1 MEILLN
7 LPNFILNLFTFT
19 TVLIILSGVF
29 LGILLG
35 ALPGFGSAQSLAI
48 LFPLTFI
55 MSTSD
60 SLIFLLAVYSAAEYG
75 GSIPAILIKTPG
87 TPANAISILDGY
99 TMAQKG
105 EPKRALQVSLI
116 SGVIGG
122 LTSTLIFIVSGT
134 TLAYFGLKFGPGEM
148 FALGI
153 FGLSIIGTFFGKNIA
168 KGFFATGLGLLLAT
182 VGTSGFGGMRFVFDQ
197 AYLMDGI
204 PLVVI
209 VIGLLACPEAFKL
222 LVDSKNEKKVD
233 KKNFFQKLDK
243 GFRLS
248 FIKRLIPTWIRCS
261 LLGTLIGA
269 IPGAGAA
276 IGSMIAYT
284 QERKW
289 SKLSDKFGTGIDEG
303 IAAPET
309 ANNSVVAGT
318 LIPTLALGIP
328 GSGAAAIL
336 IGLMISKGVV
346 PGPFLFVDEKN
357 LISLIFGGL
366 IFTNLFL
373 LCIGFFAT
381 NLFAKVTSISKKRLG
396 CFVMILIIIGT
407 YSYSNYGAHVL
418 MALIL
423 GFLGYVFM
431 KVNIPPIPIVL
442 GFVMSPIIEQN
453 LNRALTIH
461 NGDLTNVLFRPIT
474 MTILFLA
481 LITIIYGVTTRR

>member
-1 MEILLN
+1 MELLIN
-7 LPNFILNLFTFT
+7 LPNFIFNVFTLT
-19 TVLIILSGVF
+19 TIIIIVSGVF
-29 LGILLG
+29 LGIVLG

-48 LFPLTFI
+48 LFPLTFV

-105 EPKRALQVSLI
+105 QPKRALQVSLV
-116 SGVIGG
+116 SGVFGG

-168 KGFFATGLGLLLAT
+168 KGFFATGIGLLFAT
-182 VGTSGFGGMRFVFDQ
+182 VGTSGFGGMRFVFNQ

-222 LVDSKNEKKVD
+222 LIDSKNEIAKKKD
-233 KKNFFQKLDK
+233 NFFKSKDE
-243 GFRLS
+243 GFKFS
-248 FIKRLIPTWIRCS
+248 FIKRLLPTWLRCS

-284 QERKW
+284 QEKKW
-289 SKLSDKFGTGIDEG
+289 SKIGEKFGTGVDEG

-366 IFTNLFL
+366 IVTNIFLFSV
-373 LCIGFFAT
+373 GFFAT
-381 NLFAKVTSISKKRLG
+381 NLFSKVTSISKKKLG

-407 YSYSNYGAHVL
+407 YSYSNYGAHVI
-418 MALIL
+418 MSLIL
-423 GFLGYVFM
+423 GFIGYIFL
-431 KVNIPPIPIVL
+431 KVNIPAIPIVL
-442 GFVMSPIIEQN
+442 GFVMGPIIEQN

-461 NGDLTNVLFRPIT
+461 NGDLTNVLYRPIT
-474 MTILFLA
+474 LTILLLA
-481 LITIIYGVTTRR
+481 VLTIIYGIKSKR

>member
-1 MEILLN
+1 MELLIN
-7 LPNFILNLFTFT
+7 LPNFIFNVFTLT
-19 TVLIILSGVF
+19 TIIIIISGVF
-29 LGILLG
+29 LGIVLG

-48 LFPLTFI
+48 LFPLTFV

-87 TPANAISILDGY
+87 TPANAISMLDGY

-105 EPKRALQVSLI
+105 QPKRALQVSLV
-116 SGVIGG
+116 SGVFGG

-168 KGFFATGLGLLLAT
+168 KGFFATGIGLLLAT
-182 VGTSGFGGMRFVFDQ
+182 VGTSGFGGMRFVFNQ

-222 LVDSKNEKKVD
+222 LIDSKNEIAKKKD
-233 KKNFFQKLDK
+233 NFFKSKDE
-243 GFRLS
+243 GFKFS
-248 FIKRLIPTWIRCS
+248 FIKRLLPTWLRCS

-284 QERKW
+284 QEKKW
-289 SKLSDKFGTGIDEG
+289 SKIGEKFGTGVDEG

-366 IFTNLFL
+366 IVTNIFLFSV
-373 LCIGFFAT
+373 GFFAT
-381 NLFAKVTSISKKRLG
+381 NLFSKVTSISKKKLG

-407 YSYSNYGAHVL
+407 YSYSNYGAHVI
-418 MALIL
+418 MSLIL
-423 GFLGYVFM
+423 GFIGYIFL
-431 KVNIPPIPIVL
+431 KVNIPAIPIVL
-442 GFVMSPIIEQN
+442 GFVMGPIIEQN

-461 NGDLTNVLFRPIT
+461 NGDLTNVLYRPIT
-474 MTILFLA
+474 LTILLLA
-481 LITIIYGVTTRR
+481 VLTIIYGIKSKR

>member
-1 MEILLN
+1 MELLIN
-7 LPNFILNLFTFT
+7 LPNFIFNVFTLT
-19 TVLIILSGVF
+19 TIIIIISGVF
-29 LGILLG
+29 LGIVLG

-48 LFPLTFI
+48 LFPLTFV

-105 EPKRALQVSLI
+105 QPKRALQVSLV
-116 SGVIGG
+116 SGVFGG

-168 KGFFATGLGLLLAT
+168 KGFFATGIGLLLAT
-182 VGTSGFGGMRFVFDQ
+182 VGTSGFGGMRFVFNQ

-222 LVDSKNEKKVD
+222 LIDSKNEIAKKKD
-233 KKNFFQKLDK
+233 NFFKSKDE
-243 GFRLS
+243 GFKFS
-248 FIKRLIPTWIRCS
+248 FVKRLLPTWLRCS

-284 QERKW
+284 QEKKW
-289 SKLSDKFGTGIDEG
+289 SKIGEKFGTGVDEG

-366 IFTNLFL
+366 IVTNIFLFSV
-373 LCIGFFAT
+373 GFFAT
-381 NLFAKVTSISKKRLG
+381 NLFSKVTSISKKKLG

-407 YSYSNYGAHVL
+407 YSYSNYGAHVI
-418 MALIL
+418 MSLIL
-423 GFLGYVFM
+423 GFIGYIFL
-431 KVNIPPIPIVL
+431 KVNIPAIPIVL
-442 GFVMSPIIEQN
+442 GFVMGPIIEQN

-461 NGDLTNVLFRPIT
+461 NGDLTNVLYRPIT
-474 MTILFLA
+474 LTILLLA
-481 LITIIYGVTTRR
+481 VLTIIYGIKSKR

>member
-1 MEILLN
+1 
-7 LPNFILNLFTFT
+7 
-19 TVLIILSGVF
+19 
-29 LGILLG
+29 
-35 ALPGFGSAQSLAI
+35 
-48 LFPLTFI
+48 

-105 EPKRALQVSLI
+105 QPKRALQVSLV
-116 SGVIGG
+116 SGVFGG

-168 KGFFATGLGLLLAT
+168 KGFFATGIGLLLAT
-182 VGTSGFGGMRFVFDQ
+182 VGTSGFGGMRFVFNQ

-222 LVDSKNEKKVD
+222 LIDSKNEIAKKKD
-233 KKNFFQKLDK
+233 NFFKSKDE
-243 GFRLS
+243 GFKFS
-248 FIKRLIPTWIRCS
+248 FIKRLLPTWLRCS

-284 QERKW
+284 QEKKW
-289 SKLSDKFGTGIDEG
+289 SKIGEKFGTGVDEG

-366 IFTNLFL
+366 IVTNIFLFSV
-373 LCIGFFAT
+373 GFFAT
-381 NLFAKVTSISKKRLG
+381 NLFSKVTSISKKKLG

-407 YSYSNYGAHVL
+407 YSYSNYGAHVI
-418 MALIL
+418 MSLIL
-423 GFLGYVFM
+423 GFIGYIFL
-431 KVNIPPIPIVL
+431 KVNIPAIPIVL
-442 GFVMSPIIEQN
+442 GFVMGPIIEQN

-461 NGDLTNVLFRPIT
+461 NGDLTNVLYRPIT
-474 MTILFLA
+474 LTILLLA
-481 LITIIYGVTTRR
+481 VLTIIYGIKSKR

>member
-1 MEILLN
+1 MELLIN
-7 LPNFILNLFTFT
+7 LPNFIFNVFTLT
-19 TVLIILSGVF
+19 TIIIIISGVF
-29 LGILLG
+29 LGIVLG

-48 LFPLTFI
+48 LFPLTFV

-105 EPKRALQVSLI
+105 KPKRALQVSLV
-116 SGVIGG
+116 SGVFGG

-168 KGFFATGLGLLLAT
+168 KGFFATGIGLLLAT
-182 VGTSGFGGMRFVFDQ
+182 VGTSGFGGMRFVFNQ

-222 LVDSKNEKKVD
+222 LIDSKNEIAKKKD
-233 KKNFFQKLDK
+233 NFFKNKDE
-243 GFRLS
+243 GFKFS
-248 FIKRLIPTWIRCS
+248 FVKRLLPTWLRCS

-284 QERKW
+284 QEKKW
-289 SKLSDKFGTGIDEG
+289 SKIGEKFGTGVDEG

-366 IFTNLFL
+366 IVTNIFLFSV
-373 LCIGFFAT
+373 GFFAT
-381 NLFAKVTSISKKRLG
+381 NLFSKVTSISKKKLG

-407 YSYSNYGAHVL
+407 YSYSNYGAHVI
-418 MALIL
+418 MSLIL
-423 GFLGYVFM
+423 GFIGYIFL
-431 KVNIPPIPIVL
+431 KVNIPAIPIVL
-442 GFVMSPIIEQN
+442 GFVMGPIIEQN

-461 NGDLTNVLFRPIT
+461 NGDLTNVLYRPIT
-474 MTILFLA
+474 LTILFLA
-481 LITIIYGVTTRR
+481 VLTIIYGIKSKR

>member
-1 MEILLN
+1 MELLIN
-7 LPNFILNLFTFT
+7 LPNFIFNVFTLT
-19 TVLIILSGVF
+19 TIIIIVSGVF
-29 LGILLG
+29 LGIVLG

-48 LFPLTFI
+48 LFPLTFV

-105 EPKRALQVSLI
+105 QPKRALQVSLV
-116 SGVIGG
+116 SGVFGG

-168 KGFFATGLGLLLAT
+168 KGFFATGIGLLLAT
-182 VGTSGFGGMRFVFDQ
+182 VGTSGFGGMRFVFNQ

-222 LVDSKNEKKVD
+222 LIDSKNEIAKRKD
-233 KKNFFQKLDK
+233 NFFKSKDE
-243 GFRLS
+243 GFKFS
-248 FIKRLIPTWIRCS
+248 FINRLLPTWLRCS

-284 QERKW
+284 QEKKW
-289 SKLSDKFGTGIDEG
+289 SKIGEKFGTGVDEG

-366 IFTNLFL
+366 IVTNIFLFSV
-373 LCIGFFAT
+373 GFFAT
-381 NLFAKVTSISKKRLG
+381 NLFSKVTSISKKKLG

-407 YSYSNYGAHVL
+407 YSYSNYGAHVI
-418 MALIL
+418 MSLIL
-423 GFLGYVFM
+423 GFIGYIFL
-431 KVNIPPIPIVL
+431 KVNIPAIPIVL
-442 GFVMSPIIEQN
+442 GFVMGPIIEQN

-461 NGDLTNVLFRPIT
+461 NGDLTNVLYRPIT
-474 MTILFLA
+474 LTILLLA
-481 LITIIYGVTTRR
+481 VLTIIYGIKSKR

>member
-1 MEILLN
+1 MKK
-7 LPNFILNLFTFT
+7 
-19 TVLIILSGVF
+19 
-29 LGILLG
+29 
-35 ALPGFGSAQSLAI
+35 
-48 LFPLTFI
+48 
-55 MSTSD
+55 M
-60 SLIFLLAVYSAAEYG
+60 
-75 GSIPAILIKTPG
+75 
-87 TPANAISILDGY
+87 
-99 TMAQKG
+99 
-105 EPKRALQVSLI
+105 
-116 SGVIGG
+116 
-122 LTSTLIFIVSGT
+122 
-134 TLAYFGLKFGPGEM
+134 LK
-148 FALGI
+148 
-153 FGLSIIGTFFGKNIA
+153 
-168 KGFFATGLGLLLAT
+168 
-182 VGTSGFGGMRFVFDQ
+182 
-197 AYLMDGI
+197 
-204 PLVVI
+204 
-209 VIGLLACPEAFKL
+209 
-222 LVDSKNEKKVD
+222 KK
-233 KKNFFQKLDK
+233 FFQKLDK

-248 FIKRLIPTWIRCS
+248 FVKRLIPTWIRCS
-261 LLGTLIGA
+261 MLGTLIGA

-346 PGPFLFVDEKN
+346 PGPFLFVDETN

-366 IFTNLFL
+366 IFTNIFL

-423 GFLGYVFM
+423 GFLGYIFI

-461 NGDLTNVLFRPIT
+461 NGDLRMFYLDQS
-474 MTILFLA
+474 L
-481 LITIIYGVTTRR
+481 

>member
-19 TVLIILSGVF
+19 TVLIIISGVF

-48 LFPLTFI
+48 LFPLTFV

-116 SGVIGG
+116 SGVFGG

-197 AYLMDGI
+197 AFLMDGI

-222 LVDSKNEKKVD
+222 LVDSKNEKNVE
-233 KKNFFQKLDK
+233 KKNFFNN
-243 GFRLS
+243 
-248 FIKRLIPTWIRCS
+248 
-261 LLGTLIGA
+261 TL
-269 IPGAGAA
+269 
-276 IGSMIAYT
+276 
-284 QERKW
+284 
-289 SKLSDKFGTGIDEG
+289 
-303 IAAPET
+303 
-309 ANNSVVAGT
+309 VV
-318 LIPTLALGIP
+318 I
-328 GSGAAAIL
+328 
-336 IGLMISKGVV
+336 
-346 PGPFLFVDEKN
+346 
-357 LISLIFGGL
+357 
-366 IFTNLFL
+366 
-373 LCIGFFAT
+373 
-381 NLFAKVTSISKKRLG
+381 
-396 CFVMILIIIGT
+396 
-407 YSYSNYGAHVL
+407 
-418 MALIL
+418 
-423 GFLGYVFM
+423 
-431 KVNIPPIPIVL
+431 
-442 GFVMSPIIEQN
+442 
-453 LNRALTIH
+453 
-461 NGDLTNVLFRPIT
+461 
-474 MTILFLA
+474 
-481 LITIIYGVTTRR
+481 

>member
-1 MEILLN
+1 
-7 LPNFILNLFTFT
+7 
-19 TVLIILSGVF
+19 
-29 LGILLG
+29 
-35 ALPGFGSAQSLAI
+35 
-48 LFPLTFI
+48 
-55 MSTSD
+55 
-60 SLIFLLAVYSAAEYG
+60 
-75 GSIPAILIKTPG
+75 
-87 TPANAISILDGY
+87 
-99 TMAQKG
+99 
-105 EPKRALQVSLI
+105 
-116 SGVIGG
+116 
-122 LTSTLIFIVSGT
+122 
-134 TLAYFGLKFGPGEM
+134 M

-168 KGFFATGLGLLLAT
+168 KGFFATGIGLLLAT
-182 VGTSGFGGMRFVFDQ
+182 VGTSGFGGMRFVFNQ

-222 LVDSKNEKKVD
+222 LIDSKNEIAKKKD
-233 KKNFFQKLDK
+233 NFFKSKDE
-243 GFRLS
+243 GFKFS
-248 FIKRLIPTWIRCS
+248 FIKRLLPTWLRCS

-284 QERKW
+284 QEKKW
-289 SKLSDKFGTGIDEG
+289 SKIGEKFGTGVDEG

-366 IFTNLFL
+366 IVTNIFLFSV
-373 LCIGFFAT
+373 GFFAT
-381 NLFAKVTSISKKRLG
+381 NLFSKVTSISKKKLG

-407 YSYSNYGAHVL
+407 YSYSNYGAHVI
-418 MALIL
+418 MSLIL
-423 GFLGYVFM
+423 GFIGYIFL
-431 KVNIPPIPIVL
+431 KVNIPAIPIVL
-442 GFVMSPIIEQN
+442 GFVMGPIIEQN

-461 NGDLTNVLFRPIT
+461 NGDLTNVLYRPIT
-474 MTILFLA
+474 LTILLLA
-481 LITIIYGVTTRR
+481 VLTIIYGIKSKR